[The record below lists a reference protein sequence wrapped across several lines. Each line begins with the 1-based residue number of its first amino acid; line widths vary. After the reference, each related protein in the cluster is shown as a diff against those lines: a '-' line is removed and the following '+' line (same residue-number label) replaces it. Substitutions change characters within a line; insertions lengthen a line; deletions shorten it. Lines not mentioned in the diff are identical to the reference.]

1 MQRSAAALALSL
13 FFVFLAVNPAAAETL
28 ELKDCRISAGP
39 GAPSMKARCG
49 TLTRPLNPAAPQRGQ
64 SPFGEKDDSPKQ
76 NQSLVGEKD
85 EKGSDPFGGEGVE
98 IELRVVV
105 VPALNLTPEPDPV
118 VPIAGG
124 PGQGSVQFYA
134 SYSWAF
140 EEVRRNRD
148 ILLIDQRGTG
158 ESASMDCEFDDDL
171 VEGEYSTEL
180 TIQYTKE
187 CLLQLPYDA
196 RFFTTS
202 VAVTD
207 IEAVRVALGYPA
219 LNLYGVSYGTRVA
232 QHFARRYPDSTRTII
247 IDGVVPPQIALGTEI
262 ATESQRAVD
271 TILARCREDESCYE
285 RFPNVAENFKN
296 IVANLREAPVLIS
309 VPHPSTGRPE
319 EIRFGATELATA
331 IRLLAYH
338 PNTIAL
344 MPLLIHEASNGN
356 YVPLGSQFMMTMI
369 SMMDALSL
377 GMHNAVMC
385 AEDVPFYDRETINHE
400 ALAASYMG
408 AFQLDAL
415 EAICSVWPA
424 GPVDDDMKQPLVS
437 ALPVLLLSGEADPIT
452 PPRYAD
458 LAAVGLTNSLRLIG
472 KHQGHG
478 QLGVGCTPRLIADFI
493 EAADPNGVDASCLDR
508 SFVMPFFLDFSG
520 PNP

>member
-1 MQRSAAALALSL
+1 MHRTLVVLLAGLLAISATSAQS
-13 FFVFLAVNPAAAETL
+13 L
-28 ELKDCRISAGP
+28 ELTDCRISAGP
-39 GAPSMKARCG
+39 GARSMAARCG
-49 TLTRPLNPAAPQRGQ
+49 TMVRPL
-64 SPFGEKDDSPKQ
+64 
-76 NQSLVGEKD
+76 
-85 EKGSDPFGGEGVE
+85 DPTGVEPGE
-98 IELRVVV
+98 IELRVAV

-124 PGQGSVQFYA
+124 PGQGSVQFYTA
-134 SYSWAF
+134 YSWAF
-140 EEVRRNRD
+140 EGVRRNRD

-158 ESASMDCEFDDDL
+158 ESATMDCEFDDDL
-171 VEGEYSTEL
+171 IEGEYSVEQTVEYTER
-180 TIQYTKE
+180 
-187 CLLQLPYDA
+187 CLEQLPYDP

-207 IEAVRVALGYPA
+207 MEAVREALGYPS

-232 QHFARRYPDSTRTII
+232 QHFARRYPDSARTLV
-247 IDGVVPPQIALGTEI
+247 IDGVVPPQLSLGPEI
-262 ATESQRAVD
+262 ATESQAAVD
-271 TILARCREDESCYE
+271 KILARCAEDVACNE
-285 RFPNVAENFKN
+285 RFPNVGADFKRV
-296 IVANLREAPVLIS
+296 VAALREAPVNII

-319 EIRFGATELATA
+319 ELEFGEGELAGA

-338 PNTIAL
+338 PNSIAL
-344 MPLLIHEASNGN
+344 MPLLIHEAGKGN

-369 SMMDALSL
+369 AMLDALSL
-377 GMHNAVMC
+377 GMHNTVMC
-385 AEDVPFYDRETINHE
+385 TEDVPFYDKSSIDYD

-424 GPVDDDMKQPLVS
+424 GPIDDEFKV
-437 ALPVLLLSGEADPIT
+437 ALLTTAPVLLLSGDADPIT

-458 LAAVGLTNSLRLIG
+458 LAAIDLENATHLIG
-472 KHQGHG
+472 RNQGHG
-478 QLGVGCTPRLIADFI
+478 QISVGCMPRLIADFI
-493 EAADPNGVDASCLDR
+493 DAADTADLDAECMER